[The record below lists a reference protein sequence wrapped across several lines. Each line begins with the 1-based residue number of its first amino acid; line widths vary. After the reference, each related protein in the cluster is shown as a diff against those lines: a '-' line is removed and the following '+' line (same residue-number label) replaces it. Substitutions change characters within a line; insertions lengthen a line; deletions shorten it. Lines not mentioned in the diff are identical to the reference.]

1 MPFYITRG
9 NYTPEAIA
17 GLLAKPQDRS
27 EAVSALLASAGARLV
42 QMYFTTGD
50 SDFLLIAEAPSEQ
63 EVLSAMLA
71 ADGSGAVTNL
81 TTCLAFTTSEMTGLF
96 EKARRVAG
104 DYRRPGG

>member
-1 MPFYITRG
+1 MPIYITRG
-9 NYTPEAIA
+9 NYTPGAIA

-42 QMYFTTGD
+42 EMYFTTGD
-50 SDFLLIAEAPSEQ
+50 SDFLLIAESPSEQ

-81 TTCLAFTTSEMTGLF
+81 TTCLGFTTSEMTGLF
-96 EKARRVAG
+96 EKARRLAG
-104 DYRRPGG
+104 EYRPPGR

>member
-9 NYTPEAIA
+9 NYTPQAIS
-17 GLLAKPQDRS
+17 GLMAKPQDRS
-27 EAVSALLASAGARLV
+27 EAVSALFASAGARLV

-50 SDFLLIAEAPSEQ
+50 TDFLIIAESPSEQ

-71 ADGSGAVTNL
+71 AGGSGAVTNI
-81 TTCLAFTTSEMTGLF
+81 TTNLAFTTAEMSGLL

-104 DYRRPGG
+104 DYRPPGH

>member
-9 NYTPEAIA
+9 NYTPQAFS

-71 ADGSGAVTNL
+71 AAGSGAVSNL
-81 TTCLAFTTSEMTGLF
+81 NTSLAFTTAEMSGIL

-104 DYRRPGG
+104 DYQPPGR